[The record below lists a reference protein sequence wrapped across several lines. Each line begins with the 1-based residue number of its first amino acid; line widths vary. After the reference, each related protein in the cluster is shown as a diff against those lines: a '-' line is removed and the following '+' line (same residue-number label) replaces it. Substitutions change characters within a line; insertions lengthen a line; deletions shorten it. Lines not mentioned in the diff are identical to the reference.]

1 MALNFKTFWRKK
13 SRWSSITKMFG
24 STELEKLSCYNTHT
38 FYNLIIIIISF
49 LNLILTNSVLF
60 YHLLVPSYCVWI
72 ISDLL
77 INLSLSKRINFFL
90 SFTLLCFL
98 LQFLCSSFTNCLE
111 CQFIWKLQVIALHTY
126 HVTSTFQNKAIRI
139 NYKCVKLKFKVS

>member
-38 FYNLIIIIISF
+38 FYNLIIIFISF

-60 YHLLVPSYCVWI
+60 YHLLIPSYCVWI

-77 INLSLSKRINFFL
+77 INLSLFKRINFFL

-98 LQFLCSSFTNCLE
+98 FYNFYVAHLQIVWSVNLFGSYKS
-111 CQFIWKLQVIALHTY
+111 LHC
-126 HVTSTFQNKAIRI
+126 IPI
-139 NYKCVKLKFKVS
+139 M